1 MPHYNATPDIL
12 VGEGVPL
19 VTINIVPIYQFP
31 LFNTVPPGDKRIA
44 ADNPAR
50 VILGSA
56 PVSRIIDIFDK
67 ETNVHV
73 ARTTSSAID
82 GTYSFGQLPNR
93 EYFVI
98 CRGINGEND
107 TIHTRVAPV

>member
-1 MPHYNATPDIL
+1 MAVIL
-12 VGEGVPL
+12 ANDNPSQLMVHKTTLSVR
-19 VTINIVPIYQFP
+19 TFIHFP
-31 LFNTVPPGDKRIA
+31 FIATVPPGDKRIA
-44 ADNPAR
+44 ADNPSR
-50 VILGSA
+50 VILGNA
-56 PVSRIIDIFDK
+56 PVSRIIDIFDTA
-67 ETNVHV
+67 TNIHI

-82 GTYSFGQLPNR
+82 GTYSFGQLPAR